1 MRSPKFLLMRSVAA
15 GLKVVMY
22 GRGAV
27 GVVAVVIMMDG
38 NRDNEML
45 TLSADHFARKRCM
58 SRDDV

>member
-1 MRSPKFLLMRSVAA
+1 MRSVAA